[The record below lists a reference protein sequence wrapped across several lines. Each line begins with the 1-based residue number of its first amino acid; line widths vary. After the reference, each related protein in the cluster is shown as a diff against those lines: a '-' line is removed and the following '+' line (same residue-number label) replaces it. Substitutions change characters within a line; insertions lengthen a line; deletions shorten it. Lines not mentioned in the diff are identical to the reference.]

1 MNINQIRQDI
11 LNYNDKLFLNSAS
24 SSLPAK
30 SVVQKITEYL
40 VEEQQ
45 IGGYKSQ
52 ELHTEAIN
60 RFYTEAAQLL
70 NCHPKNIAFANNATD
85 AFAKAMASIDFKKGD
100 IIITS
105 DDDYVANQF
114 QFIALQKR
122 FGIIIKR
129 IATFDNGDLDISHFE
144 SLITKERP
152 KIVALAHVPT
162 GSGLVQNVKAVGNI
176 CYKNDILFLL
186 DACQSVGQMH
196 VDVQEIK
203 CDFLS
208 VTGRKF
214 LRGPRGTGIL
224 YVSDKILNS
233 DFYPL
238 TIDSNGADWIDNNNF
253 KLFDSAK
260 RFEFWESSRALV
272 VGFGEALRYLNAIGI
287 QNIEQRNTELITH
300 LRNNLSAIEEITLH
314 DKGSKTC
321 NILTFRKQG
330 KSLDKMISYLDK
342 NNVFYSISSKP
353 SSFID
358 FNKKG
363 VDWVIRLSPHYF
375 NTFEELDSVSNLIEL
390 V

>member
-224 YVSDKILNS
+224 YVSDKILNR

-238 TIDSNGADWIDNNNF
+238 TIDSNGANWIDNNNF

-287 QNIEQRNTELITH
+287 QNIEKRNTELITR
-300 LRNNLSAIEEITLH
+300 LRNNLSVIKGVTLH

-375 NTFEELDSVSNLIEL
+375 NTIEELDSVSNLIEL